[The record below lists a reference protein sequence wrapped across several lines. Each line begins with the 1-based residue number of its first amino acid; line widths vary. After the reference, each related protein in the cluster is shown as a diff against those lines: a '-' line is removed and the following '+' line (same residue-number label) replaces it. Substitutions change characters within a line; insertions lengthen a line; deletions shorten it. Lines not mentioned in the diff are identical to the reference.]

1 MQKRKQHPFAAG
13 AIAAITKEL
22 RQPKAEQ
29 ILFSRP
35 GRMTEWIQEQLP
47 IELQVAL
54 WLFIDLRRAEG
65 HYVGKYHSFRLTVK
79 NGLQKVVHTQRFPFY
94 QKTYWMD
101 IDWPENSKVII
112 ADNGKVQTM
121 KYAQER

>member
-13 AIAAITKEL
+13 IIAAVTKEF

-35 GRMTEWIQEQLP
+35 ARMTEWIQEALP
-47 IELQVAL
+47 LELQVAL

-65 HYVGKYHSFRLTVK
+65 HCVGKRHSFRLTVN
-79 NGLQKVVHTQRFPFY
+79 NGLQKVVHTQLFPRY
-94 QKTYWMD
+94 KRTYWLKLG
-101 IDWPENSKVII
+101 WPESGTVHVFDDGVRQI
-112 ADNGKVQTM
+112 M
-121 KYAQER
+121 KFAEER